1 MTNSQILTELYSLLA
16 PIQGHTLAQETVS
29 AVLENAQNEVHELG
43 LQDQPIELTK
53 RLQQYLAD
61 FEFVAEANKA
71 S

>member
-1 MTNSQILTELYSLLA
+1 MTNSQILNQLYNLLA